1 MIRELASL
9 PAKGASGILAGM
21 FVTAPP
27 RKTSFVRHLPACLL
41 AFALAASPAV
51 AQTPTT
57 ADTGYFTGPDRT
69 QRLIAG
75 AKKEGSLTLYSSAQ
89 VEVMTAVGN
98 AFEKK
103 YGVKV
108 SLWRGASEQIL
119 QRVLTEARGGRFFAD
134 VMETAGPNIEAA
146 NREKLLQDIVTPAAS
161 ELMPEAVS
169 RERPW
174 IVSRLSVFV
183 IAYNTNVVK
192 KADTPR
198 RFEDLLDAKWKGKL
212 GIEADDNNWL
222 MAVTGALGEDRGL
235 KLFRDM
241 AAKNGISVRKGHA
254 LLANLVA
261 SAEVPV
267 AISSYVDEV
276 DSLKKAGA
284 PIDSVFAAPTIA
296 MPTAVAVFRRA
307 QHPYAAVLFVDF
319 LLSEEGQKILAAH
332 NIVPTNLKVQRLPQD
347 VKLVFMDVGKYLD
360 ESAKWTQLYRDIF
373 VTRSR

>member
-1 MIRELASL
+1 M
-9 PAKGASGILAGM
+9 
-21 FVTAPP
+21 
-27 RKTSFVRHLPACLL
+27 LL
-41 AFALAASPAV
+41 ALAIATSTAT
-51 AQTPTT
+51 AQTLTT
-57 ADTGYFTGPDRT
+57 ADTGHFTGPDRT
-69 QRLIAG
+69 ARLIAG

-98 AFEKK
+98 AFERK

-146 NREKLLQDIVTPAAS
+146 NREKLLQDIVTPVAS

-169 RERPW
+169 REHPW

-192 KADTPR
+192 QAEAPK
-198 RFEDLLDAKWKGKL
+198 RFEDLLDTKWKGKL
-212 GIEADDNNWL
+212 GIEAD
-222 MAVTGALGEDRGL
+222 DRGL

-267 AISSYVDEV
+267 AISAYVDEI

-284 PIDSVFAAPTIA
+284 PIDSVFVAPTIA
-296 MPTAVAVFRRA
+296 MPTAVAGFKRA
-307 QHPYAAVLFVDF
+307 PHPYAAVLFVDF
-319 LLSEEGQKILAAH
+319 LLSEEGQKILSQH

-347 VKLVFMDVGKYLD
+347 VKLVFMDVGRYLD
-360 ESAKWTQLYRDIF
+360 ESAKWTRLYRDIF
-373 VTRSR
+373 VTRAR